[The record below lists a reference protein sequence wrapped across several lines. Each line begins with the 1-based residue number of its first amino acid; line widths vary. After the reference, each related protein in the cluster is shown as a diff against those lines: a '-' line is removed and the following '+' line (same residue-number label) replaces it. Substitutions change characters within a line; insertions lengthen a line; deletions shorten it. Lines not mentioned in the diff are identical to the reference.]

1 MILGTKQTGNMKKYK
16 YKGKTFACEEH
27 TIKHL
32 NYALA
37 LNYSNER
44 YVEVKTK
51 KKNGS
56 KE

>member
-1 MILGTKQTGNMKKYK
+1 MTLGTKPTNNMKKYK
-16 YKGKTFACEEH
+16 YKGKVFECEEH
-27 TIKHL
+27 TIQYL

-51 KKNGS
+51 KKNGNP
-56 KE
+56 K